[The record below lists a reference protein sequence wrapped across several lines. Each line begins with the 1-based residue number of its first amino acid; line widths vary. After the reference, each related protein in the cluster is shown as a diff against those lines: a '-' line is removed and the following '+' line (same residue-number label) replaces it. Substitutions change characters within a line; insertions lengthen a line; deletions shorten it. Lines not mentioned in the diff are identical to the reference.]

1 MYKRQVI
8 ANGQVKLPNFY
19 SVLVDD
25 TKAIRMASDYMFDH
39 GRMDLFYVFDIATDS
54 GRAKRQGFL
63 EAMKLRDV
71 PDGNDLQLGQDGRK
85 GVGHKRGHPAPAGG
99 ARFCVILKDWVRQHA

>member
-1 MYKRQVI
+1 
-8 ANGQVKLPNFY
+8 
-19 SVLVDD
+19 
-25 TKAIRMASDYMFDH
+25 MASDYMFDH

-71 PDGNDLQLGQDGRK
+71 PDGNDRVVMWRKDNLEGGRDAARK
-85 GVGHKRGHPAPAGG
+85 ILATGRPVNGVNA
-99 ARFCVILKDWVRQHA
+99 ARTSRP